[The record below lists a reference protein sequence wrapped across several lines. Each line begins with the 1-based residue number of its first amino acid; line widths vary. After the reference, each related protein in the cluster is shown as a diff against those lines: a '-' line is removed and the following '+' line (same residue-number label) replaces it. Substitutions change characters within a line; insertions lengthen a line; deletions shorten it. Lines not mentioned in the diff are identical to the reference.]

1 MSRNLRLQV
10 VLNAV
15 DKLTR
20 PFRSAQESNKR
31 LAGAVR
37 QSRDALKELNKQAGQ
52 IDGFRRTKQQLTET
66 NQSYQAAT
74 QRVAALAREMNASGN
89 PTRQQS
95 DALKRA
101 QREAAQLKNKFGELQ
116 QSVQR
121 QRTELQQSGISTNN
135 LGQAQRR
142 LNGDIARTTQQLQRQ
157 EQQLRRSA
165 EQEKRM
171 AAAKG
176 SYQKTMD
183 VRNKMAGTGAAAMA
197 TGGASLYA
205 SKKFLAPGYEFETG
219 MSKVQALTRLDKDSK
234 EYKALREQARQL
246 GATTAFTANE
256 VAQGQSFYA
265 MAGFKPEQI
274 QNAMKGTLSMSLA
287 GDIDLATTADI
298 GSNILTG
305 FKLNS
310 DEMNRVSDT
319 LVATFTRSNTNLTM
333 LGDTMKYV
341 APVASGLG
349 VDLETAAVAAGKL
362 GDAGI
367 QGSMAGTSLRSILGR
382 LAEPP
387 KQAADA
393 LEELGIKTRDAKGNL
408 RDFPA
413 ILTELDKKTKKM
425 GTAQR
430 AGYFKHIAG
439 EEAFSALS
447 VLTEQAGK
455 GELQKMIAEVKAAKG
470 EAQKV
475 ADTMTDNLD
484 GDLKNLTSAWED
496 VGIQIFGGVDS
507 PLRSISKSI
516 TEIIG
521 KVGAW
526 TKRNPELTRT
536 LTKIAIALGVV
547 LAAGGAIVLMLAAML
562 GPIAMLKLS
571 LSVLG
576 IKGAG
581 TFGLLAN
588 GIKFL
593 ALKGAGALGLLANG
607 LKFLALKGVGVL
619 GLLAN
624 GLKFLALKGV
634 GALGLLAKGIKIVGM
649 ALFTAGKALLTNPI
663 FLAAAAIAGIAY
675 LIYRNWDTIAA
686 YFKKLWADV
695 VRIFSSAW
703 DSISAY
709 FSSIWTNISNACSAA
724 WSWITRIVTGAWDAI
739 KNFFLQYSIPGIIYR
754 NWDGIKKYMTDLWE
768 TVKTTIKTK
777 WDQVIT
783 DIQNLPATM
792 KQAASDMIDS
802 VINGINEKWTDLK
815 NKFGELKQM
824 AKDALTPDWLIEA
837 KKDPKFVNAV
847 EATQKTTMSG
857 GIRTANWGIPPKKYA
872 GAYDSGG
879 HIPRGQWGI
888 VGENGP
894 EVVDGPANVTGR
906 KSTAALAMLA
916 LSTLSQPIA
925 AAPAQSP
932 GAGSNSYSS
941 SQQSSAPII
950 NIYPTPAHSAQDI
963 GREVARQLEAH
974 ERRKQAAA
982 RSGYRDTEE
991 F

>member
-37 QSRDALKELNKQAGQ
+37 QSRDALKDLNRQAGQ
-52 IDGFRRTKQQLTET
+52 IDGFRKTKQQLTET
-66 NQSYQAAT
+66 QQAYQAAT
-74 QRVAALAREMNASGN
+74 QRAAALAREMNASGN
-89 PTRQQS
+89 PTRQQAE
-95 DALKRA
+95 ALKRA
-101 QREAAQLKNKFGELQ
+101 QREAGQLKNRFEQLQ
-116 QSVQR
+116 RSTQQ
-121 QRTELQQSGISTNN
+121 QRTALQANGISTTQ

-142 LNGDIARTTQQLQRQ
+142 LNSDIARTTQQLQRQ

-165 EQEKRM
+165 EQKRRM

-183 VRNKMAGTGAAAMA
+183 VQNKMAGTGAAAMA
-197 TGGASLYA
+197 TGGAALYA
-205 SKKFLAPGYEFETG
+205 GKKFMAPGYEFEVG
-219 MSKVQALTRLDKDSK
+219 MSKVQALTRLDKNSE

-319 LVATFTRSNTNLTM
+319 LVATFTRSNTNLNM

-393 LEELGIKTRDAKGNL
+393 LEELNIKTRDAKGNL
-408 RDFPA
+408 RGLPE
-413 ILTELDKKTKKM
+413 ILADLDKKTKKM

-447 VLTEQAGK
+447 VLTDQAGS

-507 PLRSISKSI
+507 PLRDIAKSI
-516 TEIIG
+516 TDIIS
-521 KVGAW
+521 KVGDWA
-526 TKRNPELTRT
+526 KRNPELANT
-536 LTKIAIALGVV
+536 LTKIALALGVI
-547 LAAGGAIVLMLAAML
+547 LAVGGAIVLMLAAML

-571 LSVLG
+571 MSVLG

-581 TFGLLAN
+581 AF
-588 GIKFL
+588 
-593 ALKGAGALGLLANG
+593 
-607 LKFLALKGVGVL
+607 
-619 GLLAN
+619 
-624 GLKFLALKGV
+624 
-634 GALGLLAKGIKIVGM
+634 GLLAKGLKAVGL
-649 ALFTAGKALLTNPI
+649 ALFGIGKALLTNPL
-663 FLAAAAIAGIAY
+663 FLAAAVIAGIAY
-675 LIYRNWDTIAA
+675 AIY
-686 YFKKLWADV
+686 K
-695 VRIFSSAW
+695 
-703 DSISAY
+703 
-709 FSSIWTNISNACSAA
+709 
-724 WSWITRIVTGAWDAI
+724 
-739 KNFFLQYSIPGIIYR
+739 
-754 NWDGIKKYMTDLWE
+754 NWDGIKKYMSDLWE

-777 WDQVIT
+777 WDQIIT

-802 VINGINEKWTDLK
+802 VINGINEKWEDLK
-815 NKFGELKQM
+815 NKFAEIKQM
-824 AKDALTPDWLIEA
+824 AKDALTPDWLKEA
-837 KKDPKFVNAV
+837 KQDPKFVAAV
-847 EATQKTTMSG
+847 EATKQSTTTG
-857 GIRTANWGIPPKKYA
+857 GIRNANWTIPDKKFA

-906 KSTAALAMLA
+906 KNTAALAMLA

-925 AAPAQSP
+925 AAPAQT
-932 GAGSNSYSS
+932 AGGSVSSAYS
-941 SQQSSAPII
+941 SQQNAAPVI

-963 GREVARQLEAH
+963 ASEVARQLDAH
-974 ERRKQAAA
+974 ARRQQASR
-982 RSGYRDTEE
+982 RSGYGDTEE